1 MPSVSEQAPSVSE
14 QAALWSAGLDLA
26 AIPAEVVAGARW
38 RILDTLG
45 VIFAVAALDYGQ
57 KIRAGVL
64 AMGGAMGGQGHSHIL
79 GFAGTTAAQPAAIAN
94 GAMASAQSYDDTH
107 NATIVHVTAS
117 LLAACLALGEE
128 LDSSAADFMAAL
140 IAGSELACRIGM
152 AAPLQFHKRGWHP
165 TGIFGAVGATY
176 AACRLLHLD
185 APQTAQAVG
194 IVGSFAAGIGAGMRE
209 GAESPNL
216 HAGWAA
222 QSGIAAALLAQH
234 GHTGPMQV
242 FEGGGGLFQTHVQ
255 DKDYR
260 FDFAGA
266 LAGLGR
272 RWECQTISLKPYP
285 CAHVLHSFLD
295 AILALRA
302 AGLRAGD
309 VKRICC
315 PIADYMI
322 GVVCEPRAQKIAPQ
336 NDWQG
341 RGSLPYSLAEALVT
355 GKLDGTSYRG
365 DPATRNEIR
374 ALAQKIEH
382 EVDPSA
388 KPGQFKGW
396 VIVETNDG
404 RVLERVDPYNR
415 GSAERPLHDFDILK
429 KFRDNAGA
437 RFDEARIADIEKA
450 VQALSGGAETSAGA
464 VRRLGAACAM

>member
-1 MPSVSEQAPSVSE
+1 MPSVSELAAEWSVS
-14 QAALWSAGLDLA
+14 LDLA
-26 AIPAEVVAGARW
+26 AVPAAVVAGQRW

-45 VIFAVAALDYGQ
+45 VIFAVAPQEYGQ
-57 KIRAGVL
+57 KIRAAAL
-64 AMGGAMGGQGHSHIL
+64 AMGGQGQAHIL
-79 GFAGTTAAQPAAIAN
+79 GFAGTTSPQAAAIAN

-128 LDSSAADFMAAL
+128 LDASGEDFMAAM
-140 IAGSELACRIGM
+140 IAGSELACRIGN

-176 AACRLLHLD
+176 AACRLLRLD
-185 APQTAQAVG
+185 AKQTANAAG

-216 HAGWAA
+216 HAGWAG
-222 QSGIAAALLAQH
+222 QSGIAAALLAKH

-255 DKDYR
+255 EKDYR

-266 LAGLGR
+266 LAGLGKT
-272 RWECQTISLKPYP
+272 WECQTISLKPYP

-295 AILALRA
+295 AILFLRA
-302 AGLRAGD
+302 QGLRASD
-309 VKRICC
+309 VKRVRC
-315 PIADYMI
+315 PIAEYMI
-322 GVVCEPRAQKIAPQ
+322 GIVCEPRAEKIAPQ

-341 RGSLPYSLAEALVT
+341 RASLPYSLAEALVT

-365 DPATRNEIR
+365 DPATRAEIR
-374 ALAQKIEH
+374 ALAAKIEH

-396 VIVETNDG
+396 VIVETTDS
-404 RVLERVDPYNR
+404 RVLERVEEYNR
-415 GSAERPLHDFDILK
+415 GSAERPLSDADILK
-429 KFRDNAGA
+429 KFRDNTDA
-437 RFDEARIADIEKA
+437 RFDGARVAAIEAA
-450 VQALSGGAETSAGA
+450 VKDLTGAGA
-464 VRRLGAACAM
+464 VRRLGAACSM

>member
-1 MPSVSEQAPSVSE
+1 MPTVSEF
-14 QAALWSAGLDLA
+14 AAEWSAGIELA

-45 VIFAVAALDYGQ
+45 VAFAVAPLDYGR
-57 KIRAGVL
+57 KIHAGAL
-64 AMGGAMGGQGHSHIL
+64 AMGGQGRAHIF
-79 GFAGTTAAQPAAIAN
+79 GFAGTTSPQAAAIAN
-94 GAMASAQSYDDTH
+94 GAMASAQSFDDTH

-128 LDSSAADFMAAL
+128 LDATGEDFLAAL
-140 IAGSELACRIGM
+140 IVGSELACRIGN
-152 AAPLQFHKRGWHP
+152 AAPRQFHGRGWHP

-176 AACRLLHLD
+176 AACRLLGLD
-185 APQTAQAVG
+185 AGHTANAVG

-209 GAESPNL
+209 GTESPNL

-222 QSGIAAALLAQH
+222 QSGIAAALLARH
-234 GHTGPMQV
+234 GHTGPMTV

-255 DKDYR
+255 EKNYR
-260 FDFAGA
+260 CDFSGA
-266 LAGLGR
+266 LAALGQ

-295 AILALRA
+295 AVFFLRA
-302 AGLRAGD
+302 EGLRASD
-309 VKRICC
+309 VKRIRC

-322 GVVCEPRAQKIAPQ
+322 GVVCEPRDKKIAPQ

-355 GKLDGTSYRG
+355 GKLDGSSYRG
-365 DPATRNEIR
+365 DPALRAEVR
-374 ALAQKIEH
+374 ALAAKIEH
-382 EVDPSA
+382 LVDPST

-404 RVLERVDPYNR
+404 RVLERIEEYNR
-415 GSAERPLHDFDILK
+415 GSAERPLSEADMLK
-429 KFRDNAGA
+429 KFRANADA
-437 RFDEARIADIEKA
+437 RFDAARIADVEAA
-450 VQALSGGAETSAGA
+450 VKNLSGAGA
-464 VRRLGAACAM
+464 VRRLGATCSI

>member
-1 MPSVSEQAPSVSE
+1 MPSVSEQAAE
-14 QAALWSAGLDLA
+14 WSIGVELS
-26 AIPAEVVAGARW
+26 AIPSEVVAGQRR

-45 VIFAVAALDYGQ
+45 VTFAVAPLEYGQ
-57 KIRAGVL
+57 KIRAGAL
-64 AMGGAMGGQGHSHIL
+64 AMGGQGQAHIL
-79 GFAGTTAAQPAAIAN
+79 GFAGTTSPQAAAIAN
-94 GAMASAQSYDDTH
+94 GAMASAQSFDDTH

-128 LDSSAADFMAAL
+128 LDASGEDFLAAL
-140 IAGSELACRIGM
+140 IAGSELACRIGN

-165 TGIFGAVGATY
+165 TGIFGGVGATY
-176 AACRLLHLD
+176 AACRLLRLD
-185 APQTAQAVG
+185 AKQTANAVG

-222 QSGIAAALLAQH
+222 QSGIAAALLARH

-255 DKDYR
+255 EKDYR

-266 LAGLGR
+266 LKGLGEA
-272 RWECQTISLKPYP
+272 WECQTISLKPYP

-295 AILALRA
+295 AMFYLRA
-302 AGLRAGD
+302 QGLRAD
-309 VKRICC
+309 EVKRIRC

-355 GKLDGTSYRG
+355 GKLDGSSYRG
-365 DPATRNEIR
+365 DPATRGEIR
-374 ALAQKIEH
+374 ALAAKIEH

-396 VIVETNDG
+396 IIVETKDG
-404 RVLERVDPYNR
+404 RVLERIEDYNR
-415 GSAERPLHDFDILK
+415 GSAERPLSDADILK
-429 KFRDNAGA
+429 KFRDNANA
-437 RFDEARIADIEKA
+437 RFDIARVAAIETA
-450 VQALSGGAETSAGA
+450 VKELGGGPQTSAGA
-464 VRRLGAACAM
+464 VRRRGAPGSM

>member
-1 MPSVSEQAPSVSE
+1 MPSVSEQTAE
-14 QAALWSAGLDLA
+14 WSAGIEIA

-45 VIFAVAALDYGQ
+45 VAFAVAPLEYGR
-57 KIRAGVL
+57 KIRAGAL
-64 AMGGAMGGQGHSHIL
+64 AMGGQGRAHIL
-79 GFAGTTAAQPAAIAN
+79 GFAGTTSPQAAALAN
-94 GAMASAQSYDDTH
+94 GAMASAQSFDDTH

-117 LLAACLALGEE
+117 LLSACLALGEE
-128 LDSSAADFMAAL
+128 IDASGEDFLAAL
-140 IAGSELACRIGM
+140 IAGSELACRIAN
-152 AAPLQFHKRGWHP
+152 AAPRQFHGRGWHP

-176 AACRLLHLD
+176 AACRLLRLD
-185 APQTAQAVG
+185 AKQTAHAVG

-242 FEGGGGLFQTHVQ
+242 FEGGGGLFQTHLQ
-255 DKDYR
+255 AEDAR
-260 FDFAGA
+260 LDFAGA
-266 LAGLGR
+266 LAALGQ

-285 CAHVLHSFLD
+285 CAHVVHSFLD
-295 AILALRA
+295 AILYLRAQGLRA
-302 AGLRAGD
+302 AD
-309 VKRICC
+309 VKRIRC

-365 DPATRNEIR
+365 DPALRAEVR
-374 ALAQKIEH
+374 ALAAKIEH
-382 EVDPSA
+382 EVDPTT

-396 VIVETNDG
+396 VIVETHDG
-404 RVLERVDPYNR
+404 RVLERVEEYNR
-415 GSAERPLHDFDILK
+415 GSAERPLSEAEILT
-429 KFRDNAGA
+429 KFRANADA
-437 RFDEARIADIEKA
+437 RFDAARTAEIEAA
-450 VQALSGGAETSAGA
+450 VKGLSGGGA
-464 VRRLGAACAM
+464 VRRLGAACSI